1 MSKNMDQI
9 VVLDGENV
17 SINDIVMISRFGWK
31 ATLAD
36 NAVEKINK
44 SRAIVEDIVEKEI
57 RTYGINT
64 GFGRLSTVAISKP
77 DIEQL
82 QRNLIISH
90 STGLGP
96 CFSTEIVRAMMA
108 LRINALAK
116 GLSGIRLVT
125 LETLLAMLNKGV
137 HPRVPERGSVGASG
151 DLCPLSHM
159 VLPMIGLGEAEY
171 QGEIMSG
178 AQAMEKAG
186 IPTITLKAKEGLA
199 LNNGTCSMMA
209 AGVLAVYDAIVATK
223 TADIAAALSL
233 EGLEGVIDA
242 FDPRIH
248 AARPHKGQM
257 EAAANVVA
265 ITKGSTMT
273 THQGEKRI
281 QDAYSLRCVP
291 AIHGGSRLALD
302 YVVDVVTT
310 EINSV
315 TDNPLIFVEEG
326 GNGRALSGCNFHG
339 QPIAVAMDVLGIAMS
354 ELANV
359 CERRTERLLNPALNN
374 GLPAFLTE
382 DSGLNSGLMQVQ
394 FPSASTVSEN
404 KVLAHP
410 ASVDSIPTSG
420 NQEDHVSMGTI
431 AARKAYQI
439 TQHTLELL
447 ALELMCGAQAA
458 DFRGIDRLAPAT
470 RAVYDLIR
478 KDVPFVVEDVY
489 LYPLMMKCVD
499 LVKSEAILNTVEA
512 LVELC

>member
-1 MSKNMDQI
+1 MNHKDLVI
-9 VVLDGENV
+9 LDGENV
-17 SINDIVMISRFGWK
+17 SIEDIVQISRFGCQ
-31 ATLAD
+31 AALAPS
-36 NAVEKINK
+36 AVEKINQ
-44 SRAIVEDIVEKEI
+44 SRRIVEEIVEKEI

-64 GFGRLSTVAISKP
+64 GFGRLSTVAISKQ
-77 DIEQL
+77 DIEKL
-82 QRNLIISH
+82 QRNLIMSH

-116 GLSGIRLVT
+116 GLSGIRLET
-125 LETLLAMLNKGV
+125 LDTLLAMLNKGV

-171 QGEIMSG
+171 QGEILPG
-178 AQAMEKAG
+178 AEAMRRAG
-186 IPTITLKAKEGLA
+186 IPIITLKAKEGLA

-209 AGVLAVYDAIVATK
+209 AGVLAVHDAFVAAK
-223 TADIAAALSL
+223 TADIAASLSL
-233 EGLEGVIDA
+233 EVLEGVIDA

-257 EAAANVVA
+257 DSAANVVT
-265 ITKGSTMT
+265 ITSGSRMT
-273 THQGEKRI
+273 TRQGEKRI

-302 YVVDVVTT
+302 YVADVVTT

-315 TDNPLIFVEEG
+315 TDNPLIFVEEDG
-326 GNGRALSGCNFHG
+326 SGRALSGCNFHV

-354 ELANV
+354 ELADV
-359 CERRTERLLNPALNN
+359 CERRTERMLNPALNN
-374 GLPAFLTE
+374 GLPAFLTQ
-382 DSGLNSGLMQVQ
+382 DSGLNSGFMQIQ

-404 KVLAHP
+404 KVLTHP

-447 ALELMCGAQAA
+447 GLELMCGAQAA
-458 DFRGIDRLAPAT
+458 DFRGSERLAPAT
-470 RAVYDLIR
+470 RAVYELIR
-478 KDVPFVVEDVY
+478 AQVPFVQEDVY
-489 LYPLMMKCVD
+489 LYPLMQKCVE
-499 LVKSEAILNTVEA
+499 LVKNESVLRTVESMA
-512 LVELC
+512 QLR